1 MTARFI
7 LLAVVL
13 VALPGCAAP
22 ALYARAGDSFAQGHK
37 AAQSILASD
46 FENTVR
52 TRRMLSAMEYINRGA
67 DDGNLNPESVDASF
81 TRFVCVGTG
90 EYRNEAAALALLGA
104 YGRVVGD
111 LSRQPPDE
119 VAAMWRSLRM
129 LQQPGAPLQVRPA
142 AVPDYAQCVGR
153 LRPLLPPQGKPV
165 RDGGDRFAA
174 GLLPAVETI
183 DKLMAGLRKAFVVA
197 LRPFEE
203 AARAEA
209 LRNFV
214 RDNDANVKEVFEK
227 LTTKQV
233 AEMQELRLRASL
245 VVPYLEFK
253 EMMTLDR
260 EIEAAAFAAAAQRVH
275 QGLAEFDALRHRP
288 DHTHILA
295 AMQGAHGELQRLA
308 SGGLTPAEA
317 TLTIAG
323 YARLLLDLELAIE
336 TSQRDWERA
345 ATRLSEAYRPPPR
358 HPHPPAGPARAPA
371 PTAPAASA
379 PASAAPAAPPRPQR

>member
-1 MTARFI
+1 MTAR
-7 LLAVVL
+7 LVALAVAL

-22 ALYARAGDSFAQGHK
+22 ALYSRAGDSFAQGHR

-52 TRRMLSAMEYINRGA
+52 TRRMLAAMEYINRGA
-67 DDGNLNPESVDASF
+67 DDANLNPQNVDASF
-81 TRFVCVGTG
+81 GRFVCVGTG

-119 VAAMWRSLRM
+119 VAALWRSIRM
-129 LQQPGAPLQVRPA
+129 LQQPGAPLQVRPG
-142 AVPDYAQCVGR
+142 AVPSYDECVSR
-153 LRPLLPPQGKPV
+153 IRPLVPPQGKPI
-165 RDGGDRFAA
+165 RDASADRFAA

-183 DKLMAGLRKAFVVA
+183 EKLMAGLRKAFVVA

-214 RDNDANVKEVFEK
+214 RDNETNVNEVFEK

-233 AEMQELRLRASL
+233 TDMQELRLRASL

-260 EIEAAAFAAAAQRVH
+260 DADAAAFAAAANRVH
-275 QGLAEFDALRHRP
+275 QSLAEFDALRHRP
-288 DHTHILA
+288 DHTHVLS
-295 AMQGAHGELQRLA
+295 AMKEAHGELERLA

-317 TLTIAG
+317 TITIAG

-336 TSQRDWERA
+336 TSQRDWEKA
-345 ATRLSEAYRPPPR
+345 ATRLSDAYRPPR
-358 HPHPPAGPARAPA
+358 PHPPVAPPRAPA
-371 PTAPAASA
+371 ATAPAAA
-379 PASAAPAAPPRPQR
+379 TTATTAPAAQPRPQR